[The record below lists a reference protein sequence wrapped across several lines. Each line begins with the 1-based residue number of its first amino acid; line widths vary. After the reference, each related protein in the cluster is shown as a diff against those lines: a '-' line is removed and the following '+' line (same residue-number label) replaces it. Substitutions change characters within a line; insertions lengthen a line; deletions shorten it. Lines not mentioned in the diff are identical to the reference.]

1 MNAQWDPSGTIPVR
15 EAHAFDVSRLERYL
29 SGTLPDATAGLRV
42 QQFKGGQSNP
52 TYLLETP
59 NAQYV
64 LRRKPPGALLPSAHA
79 VDREFRIISALH
91 GTAVPVPKPICYCAD
106 ESVVGTPFYL
116 MEYVTGRIFWSA
128 ELAGLT
134 PRERREVYDEM
145 NRVIAA
151 IHSIDPDSVGLSDFG
166 KRENYVARQIDRWS
180 RQYRASQTERIEAM
194 ECLLEWLPRNVPPE
208 EPCRIA
214 HGDFRIDNL
223 IFDAQELR
231 IRAVIDWEL
240 ATLGNALSDF
250 AYNCMPWRM
259 PHELRKGLRGL
270 DLLALGI
277 PSESEYVSRYCERT
291 GRASLPAFDFYIA
304 FNLFRLASILQG
316 VAARALAGNASSLR
330 ATETGRLTR
339 PVAELGW
346 EQAQR
351 AERQR
356 RASS

>member
-29 SGTLPDATAGLRV
+29 ADTLPEAPSGLRV

-52 TYLLETP
+52 TYLLET
-59 NAQYV
+59 NTAQYV

-91 GTAVPVPKPICYCAD
+91 GSDVPVPKPICYCAD
-106 ESVVGTPFYL
+106 ESVVGTPFFL
-116 MEYVTGRIFWSA
+116 MEYVAGRIFWSA
-128 ELAGLT
+128 ELTDLT
-134 PRERREVYDEM
+134 PPARRDVYREM

-151 IHSIDPDSVGLSDFG
+151 IHSIDPDRVGLSDFG
-166 KRENYVARQIDRWS
+166 KRENYVTRQIDRWT
-180 RQYRASQTERIEAM
+180 RQYRAAETERIEAM
-194 ECLLEWLPRNVPPE
+194 EHLIDWLPRHVPTE

-214 HGDFRIDNL
+214 HGDFRVDNL
-223 IFDAQELR
+223 IFDAHELR

-259 PHELRKGLRGL
+259 PHEIRKGLRGL
-270 DLLALGI
+270 DLAALGI
-277 PSESEYVSRYCERT
+277 PSESEYVGWYCERT
-291 GRASLPAFDFYIA
+291 GRASIPAFDFYIA

-330 ATETGRLTR
+330 AAETGRLTR
-339 PVAELGW
+339 PVAELAW

-351 AERQR
+351 AAGERR
-356 RASS
+356 TS